1 MTLRSCRVFIL
12 VAFCLQDASSWGQ
25 TTLRV
30 EVVDDTCT
38 ANPPDMCSANSPYV
52 LLVGRNAAG
61 AGTTVYLLD
70 VDFGSIGGLTPP
82 RANADDAT
90 NNVTPLRVDQLQPAG
105 YSVTSRYTGKSRPVY
120 FFTVTTLGSGA
131 FMVFKNDGSGSS
143 PFTYVNNVNPSP
155 ATANYRFDQ
164 CELTFNANITSG
176 GNLTSID
183 AFSMPMQWEL
193 FTGTPPNLTQIDQR
207 YYYLSTESMLAAF
220 QNIGAGQALY
230 KLGPSTTPVK
240 GWTPADGLS
249 QFVRA
254 LGPGQAA
261 APSSLGN
268 PAPYPSFASY
278 LQQLV
283 GPPAAPSFTIVGNAN
298 GSDYSY
304 TGQVQS
310 DNHGGYQ
317 ILLNNGTTNP
327 APPSPLPNGA
337 DMTVNLPVNRQ
348 ATASASSPVS
358 GALTAITVN
367 TAGSGYNNPPIVTIS
382 GPPAAVQGTATAIPS
397 GDTVGNLVLNNPGSN
412 YFVAPQVQI
421 TPPAN
426 PGVTA
431 QVTAQVANGVI
442 TGFEFVHHGS
452 GYNATPVVTIDLPP
466 AISTATA
473 TATVSGGA
481 VTGFMITSPGAGY
494 TSAPAVNITPPAGS
508 MDTFLYGATLSA
520 DAFSVVGI
528 SYVSLQADTNIVYG
542 AIARDALSAVNF
554 GYLNGKY
561 GNSSLTWYGAA
572 PTAFPFGLAR
582 NTNDGFYNPW
592 AAILYN
598 NSDAYGFAFSDRSG
612 PSPLMGLQ
620 AGQTLRIT
628 LLPDARLDS
637 PKPYVTE
644 LHPNSLDLEWQGV
657 ANATGYVITVLA
669 PSGISPINVTA
680 LPGINRYGL
689 AVPNQATPYTITV
702 AATGTANGNTVTS
715 PSQPI
720 QCSTTGT
727 LAPVNGSLSFL
738 MAMSWIPTSN
748 LPGPPAATFNNQ
760 TLTFVTSGP
769 TMGQWLKNGATAT
782 ISGAIPGTNQYV
794 MTLQDANQNVLFT
807 NIITASF
814 LGTATSFTVSEA
826 TLYGNA
832 QSLTASPPSA
842 TYASIGQPGQPLTLA
857 VPFDPIPLKSF
868 APALVPGQ
876 SYAQWL
882 LTYPGLADTAAT
894 ADPDA
899 DGLSNLVEYFQNTNP
914 AIPGLFETK
923 IADLSTDQLVFR
935 YRKSKSISGVS
946 GAVEWS
952 TDLLT
957 WQTTGVTFDPEQDLG
972 DHLECA
978 ARVPRAGEQVM
989 FIRLRVTKN

>member
-1 MTLRSCRVFIL
+1 MILPLRYPIFALACCFL
-12 VAFCLQDASSWGQ
+12 TTTGWGQ

-30 EVVDDTCT
+30 EVVDDTDST
-38 ANPPDMCSANSPYV
+38 SPPYV
-52 LLVGRNAAG
+52 LLVGKNAAG
-61 AGTTVYLLD
+61 AGTTVYPLN

-82 RANADDAT
+82 LADAGQAT
-90 NNVTPLRVDQLQPAG
+90 NSVTPLRVDQLQPAG
-105 YSVTSRYTGKSRPVY
+105 YSVTSPYTGKVRPVY

-131 FMVFKNDGSGSS
+131 FMVFRNDGSGSS

-155 ATANYRFDQ
+155 TTANYRFDQ
-164 CELTFNANITSG
+164 CEITFNVNITSG

-183 AFSMPMQWEL
+183 AFSIPMQFEL
-193 FTGTPPNLTQIDQR
+193 LTGTAPSFTLVDQR
-207 YYYLSTESMLAAF
+207 KYYLSTASMLAAF

-230 KLGPSTTPVK
+230 KLGPGTVPVK

-254 LGPGQAA
+254 LGPGQTA

-278 LQQLV
+278 LLQLV
-283 GPPAAPSFTIVGNAN
+283 GPPAAPSFMIVGNAN
-298 GSDYSY
+298 GSSYSY

-310 DNHGGYQ
+310 DSHGGYQ

-337 DMTVNLPVNRQ
+337 DMTVNLPVNQQ
-348 ATASASSPVS
+348 ATASASSPV
-358 GALTAITVN
+358 GGTLTAITVN
-367 TAGSGYNNPPIVTIS
+367 TAGAGYNNPPIVTIS
-382 GPPAAVQGTATAIPS
+382 GPPAAVQGAATAILS
-397 GDTVGNLVLNNPGSN
+397 GDTVGNLVLNNAGSN
-412 YFVAPQVQI
+412 YFVAPQVTI
-421 TPPAN
+421 APPTN

-442 TGFEFVHHGS
+442 TGFTFVDHGS
-452 GYNATPVVTIDLPP
+452 GYAVPAPGVTINLPP
-466 AISTATA
+466 PVATATA

-481 VTGFMITSPGAGY
+481 VTGVVIATPGAGY
-494 TSAPAVNITPPAGS
+494 TSAPAVNLTPPPGS

-520 DAFSVVGI
+520 DAFSVAGI
-528 SYVSLQADTNIVYG
+528 SHASLQADTNIVYG

-561 GNSSLTWYGAA
+561 GSSSLSWYGAA

-644 LHPNSLDLEWQGV
+644 PHPNSLDLEWQGV

-669 PSGISPINVTA
+669 PGGISPINLTA
-680 LPGINRYGL
+680 LPGINRYSL
-689 AVPNQATPYTITV
+689 PVPTQATPYTITV

-720 QCSTTGT
+720 QCNTTGT
-727 LAPVNGSLSFL
+727 LATVSGSLSFL
-738 MAMSWIPTSN
+738 MAMSWIPPNTVSS
-748 LPGPPAATFNNQ
+748 PPSVSFNNQ
-760 TLTFVTSGP
+760 TLTYVTSGP
-769 TMGQWLKNGATAT
+769 TIRQWLNNGATAT
-782 ISGAIPGTNQYV
+782 ITGAIPGTNQYV
-794 MTLQDANQNVLFT
+794 MTLQDANHNILFT

-814 LGTATSFTVSEA
+814 VGTTSSFTVGEA

-832 QSLTASPPSA
+832 QSLTVSPPSP
-842 TYASIGQPGQPLTLA
+842 TYASIGLPGQTLTLA
-857 VPFDPIPLKSF
+857 VPFDPIPLKAF

-882 LTYPGLADTAAT
+882 ATYPGLADTAVA

-899 DGLSNLVEYFQNTNP
+899 DGLGNLVEYFQNTNP
-914 AIPGLFETK
+914 AVPGLFDTNSAE
-923 IADLSTDQLVFR
+923 LSTDQLVFR
-935 YRKSKSISGVS
+935 YRKSKSITGVTS
-946 GAVEWS
+946 QVEWS

-972 DHLECA
+972 DHLQCT
-978 ARVPRAGEQVM
+978 ARVPRAGDQAM